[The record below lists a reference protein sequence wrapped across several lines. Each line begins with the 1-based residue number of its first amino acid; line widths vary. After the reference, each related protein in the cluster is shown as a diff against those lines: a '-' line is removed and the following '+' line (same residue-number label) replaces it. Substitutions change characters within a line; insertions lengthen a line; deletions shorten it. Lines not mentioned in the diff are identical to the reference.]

1 MKRKKAIIFLLLL
14 KKDACILIF
23 YNFVPL
29 MRNFKLT
36 LCFAVFLL
44 VYGPSLN
51 AQKLT
56 EFPEHVSDVAV
67 DIPVPYN
74 YKANQEYKKIEKTS
88 LYLPMKDGVKLAV
101 NVYLPK
107 GLKEGEKLPTILY
120 QTRYWR
126 AIGFR
131 WPLNTFMEMI
141 PSTPNFNM
149 KEFVLSGYALVT
161 VDVRGTGASYG
172 TKDLT
177 LPTWNEVQDGATIMD
192 WIIEQPWSDGQ
203 VGATGISYIGI
214 TALYSMLNQ
223 HPALKAVA
231 PLYSVF
237 DLYDDIA
244 LPGGVLIETFLEK
257 YGRFCSSLDQNDLRK
272 GFLAKLLVK
281 GVDPVDGPKSLY
293 KAAFAEHTCNYYQ
306 VDESGSAEFINDPST
321 PAGFLLKYILSPH
334 QHIEKFNNAGIPIY
348 SYSGWWDL
356 AFTHAAIKQY
366 VNFTHPDNKLILGP
380 WSHGGVINVDPTNPE
395 ESEFDHVAEVIKF
408 FDYHL
413 KDIDNSLDEEAPIHY
428 YTMVEGKWKSSNT
441 WPPEGTSKTNYYFS
455 SNNTLS
461 AKTGE
466 EGSDKFI
473 TDQTVE
479 TGKYSRW
486 NLSKKAIPKNG
497 YPDRQEEDQ
506 LRLCYTSEPLSDY
519 VEVTGHPVIRFYMTS
534 SAKDV
539 GVFAYL
545 EDIDENGKVTRV
557 TEGVFRALHKKL
569 HDEAPH
575 YKDVVPYHSYNRE
588 DAEMLSATEPS
599 QIVFDMYPTSY
610 LFKKGHK
617 IRVAICGNDANF
629 FKQITPNGTEWKIYH
644 GAEYPSSIELPV
656 MQKTLG
662 YEK

>member
-1 MKRKKAIIFLLLL
+1 MKNL
-14 KKDACILIF
+14 KLI
-23 YNFVPL
+23 
-29 MRNFKLT
+29 

-44 VYGPSLN
+44 IYGPKLN

-56 EFPEHVSDVAV
+56 SDRPYTTDAAV
-67 DIPVPYN
+67 DVPAPYD
-74 YKANQEYKKIEKTS
+74 YKANQKYKGIKKTS

-107 GLKEGEKLPTILY
+107 GLKEGEKIPTILY

-131 WPLNTFMEMI
+131 WPWNAFFEMI

-177 LPTWNEVQDGATIMD
+177 LPTWNEVQDGAAVMD
-192 WIIEQPWSDGQ
+192 WIIQQSWSDGQ

-214 TALYSMLNQ
+214 TALYSMLNH

-231 PLYSVF
+231 PMYSVF

-244 LPGGVLIETFLEK
+244 LPGGVLIESFLEQ
-257 YGRFCSSLDQNDLRK
+257 YGSFCGSLDQNDLRR
-272 GFLAKLLVK
+272 GFATKLLVK

-293 KAAFAEHTCNYYQ
+293 KGAFAEHTCNYYQ
-306 VDESGSAEFINDPST
+306 VDESGSAEFINDPTT
-321 PAGFLLKYILSPH
+321 PAGFSLKYILSPH
-334 QHIEKFNNAGIPIY
+334 QHIKKFNEAGIPIY

-366 VNFTHPDNKLILGP
+366 LNFTNPGNKLILGP
-380 WSHGGVINVDPTNPE
+380 WSHGGVINVSPLNPR
-395 ESEFDHVAEVIKF
+395 ESEFDHVAEVVKF

-413 KDIDNSLDEEAPIHY
+413 KGIDNGIKQETPVHY
-428 YTMVEGKWKSSNT
+428 YTMIEGKWKSSDT
-441 WPPEGTSKTNYYFS
+441 WPPKGTHKTNFYFS
-455 SNNTLS
+455 SDNTLTQ
-461 AKTGE
+461 ADGA
-466 EGSDKFI
+466 EGTDTFI
-473 TDQTVE
+473 TDETAE

-486 NLSKKAIPKNG
+486 NLSKKAIPKDG
-497 YPDRQEEDQ
+497 YPDRQEEDNK
-506 LRLCYTSEPLSDY
+506 RLCYTSTALGDDM
-519 VEVTGHPVIRFYMTS
+519 EVTGHPVISFYMTS
-534 SAKDV
+534 SVDDA
-539 GVFAYL
+539 GIFAYL

-557 TEGVFRALHKKL
+557 TEGVFRAVHRKV
-569 HDEAPH
+569 HEEAPY

-588 DAEMLSATEPS
+588 DAQKLSATEPN
-599 QIVFDMYPTSY
+599 QLVFDMYPTSY

-644 GAEYPSSIELPV
+644 SAEHPSSIELPV

-662 YEK
+662 YEKQP